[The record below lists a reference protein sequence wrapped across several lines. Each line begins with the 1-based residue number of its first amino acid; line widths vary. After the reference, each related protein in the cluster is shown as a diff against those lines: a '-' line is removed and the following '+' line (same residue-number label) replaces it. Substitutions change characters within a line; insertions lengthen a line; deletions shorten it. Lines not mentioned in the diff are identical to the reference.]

1 MNADICLIDVL
12 QVRLCSNTWI
22 INAILFNIVIIIIM
36 IVSIAIKV
44 KSFRLLDSW
53 CKMIMAKF
61 VPI

>member
-44 KSFRLLDSW
+44 KSF
-53 CKMIMAKF
+53 
-61 VPI
+61 